1 MKQSVLK
8 AYAKLAIRM
17 GVNLQKGQEL
27 IITANVNDNYFVKY
41 LVEEAYK
48 AKAKYVTVDW
58 VSDEVSKINNQK
70 ASLKTLTE
78 FPLWK
83 EEKLKYQVET
93 LPARLYIDSSDPDAM
108 AGVDQEKM
116 TEVRKIVGPKIMKY
130 REQMDNKYQWCII
143 GIPGEAWAKKV
154 FPDLPVKKA
163 VSKLWDAILEVTR
176 VNGDPIDNWN
186 KHNAFLQE
194 KTDKLNSLNIK
205 KFIYKSKSS
214 GTDFTI
220 EKDERLIFESG
231 NEKTISGVV
240 YNPNMPTEE
249 CFTSPK
255 KDTANGV
262 VYSSKALSV
271 MGKVVDNFG
280 FRFENGKI
288 VEVFAKKPEDKEVLE
303 KLISIDEGASR
314 LGEIALVP
322 FSSPINKTGILF
334 YSTLYDENACCHLA
348 IGRAFEECIKDF
360 NNKTE
365 EEIKAVDLNKSVI
378 HVDFMIG
385 TADLDIVGETYDG
398 KTVQIFKDGEFAI

>member
-1 MKQSVLK
+1 MKKSVLK

-17 GVNLQKGQEL
+17 GVNIQKNQEL

-48 AKAKYVTVDW
+48 AKAKLVTVEW
-58 VSDEVSKINNQK
+58 VSDEVEKLTNQK

-83 EEKLKYQVET
+83 EEKLKYQVEN
-93 LPARLYIDSSDPDAM
+93 LPARLYVDSSDPDAM
-108 AGVDQEKM
+108 AGVDQDKM
-116 TEVRKIVGPKIMKY
+116 TEVRKVIGPKIMKY

-143 GIPGEAWAKKV
+143 GIPGEAWAHKV

-176 VNGDPIDNWN
+176 INGDPIDNWN
-186 KHNAFLQE
+186 KHNAFLQD
-194 KTDKLNSLNIK
+194 KTDKLNNLNIK

-255 KDTANGV
+255 KYSANGV
-262 VYSSKALSV
+262 IYSSKALSV

-280 FRFENGKI
+280 FRFEDGKA
-288 VEVFAKKPEDKEVLE
+288 VEVFAKKEEDKAILE

-334 YSTLYDENACCHLA
+334 YSTLYDENACCHVAL
-348 IGRAFEECIKDF
+348 GRAFEECIKDF
-360 NNKTE
+360 TNKSE
-365 EEIKAVDLNKSVI
+365 KEIKDIDLNKSVI

>member
-1 MKQSVLK
+1 MKKTVLK
-8 AYAKLAIRM
+8 SYAKLAIRM
-17 GVNLQKGQEL
+17 GVNIQKGQDL

-48 AKAKYVTVDW
+48 AKARKVTVDW
-58 VSDEVSKINNQK
+58 VSDEVDYLTYKHAK
-70 ASLKTLTE
+70 LEALTE

-93 LPARLYIDSSDPDAM
+93 LPARLYIDSSDPDAL
-108 AGVDQEKM
+108 AGVDQEKV
-116 TEVRKIVGPKIMKY
+116 TAVRKIVGPITMKY
-130 REQMDNKYQWCII
+130 RDQMENKYQWCII

-163 VSKLWDAILEVTR
+163 IDKLWDAILEVTR
-176 VNGDPIDNWN
+176 VNGDPIENWN

-194 KTDKLNSLNIK
+194 KTDKLNALNFK
-205 KFIYKSKSS
+205 KFIYKSEQT

-220 EKDERLIFESG
+220 EKPECLIFESG

-249 CFTSPK
+249 CFTSPDPK
-255 KDTANGV
+255 TANGV
-262 VYSSKALSV
+262 VYSTKPLSV
-271 MGKVVDNFG
+271 MGSVVSDFG
-280 FRFENGKI
+280 FRFKDGKI
-288 VEVFAKKPEDKEVLE
+288 VEVLSKKPEEKKLLE

-348 IGRAFEECIKDF
+348 IGRAFEDCIKDF
-360 NNKTE
+360 TKLSE
-365 EEIKAVDLNKSVI
+365 EEIKSVGLNNSVI

-385 TADLDIVGETYDG
+385 SSDLNIVGETFDG